1 MTPLKHLVHSGCSVV
16 AVVTRSLQEEAR
28 PEGPHSGS
36 CSALTGRLSGLR
48 LWAAMIEA
56 PRRPGLLHQTMN
68 RFISF
73 ACLLATW
80 GLCSLGGFD
89 SEF

>member
-16 AVVTRSLQEEAR
+16 AVVTRSLQEEPR

-80 GLCSLGGFD
+80 GLCRLGGFD